1 MNKRISSTLIA
12 LISVVLASMA
22 DITELPVKIVDGKSY
37 YYYDVQP
44 KETIYSI
51 CRRLNIS
58 KEQLFEANPS
68 VASDGLKANSTLY
81 FPKKLNGSDEVA
93 GSTHLV
99 RKGETIYGICHTYG
113 ITPDQLE
120 KWNPDIREGLKAG
133 MMVYVTAPGLSI
145 ENEVA
150 AQPKDEIPTS
160 ERVIA
165 DVRNAQSDADDISVA
180 NEYLLYKVKDKET
193 FYSIAHSH
201 GISVADLEA
210 ANPETGILKAGQILR
225 IPSLRTADNG
235 NLTAQQ
241 TSPAIAITVPGSL
254 NTGTDGSEEI
264 TEEIVSAQEP
274 VAAKGIDIAVILPFM
289 AEKNPQP
296 RQSQLYTEFYK
307 GLLLAVDSM
316 RHCGTPIKV
325 LAFDTNGSDDSLR
338 SILSNPELKNVR
350 LIIAPENDN
359 QLEQI
364 ADFGDSNDVS
374 VLNLF
379 AIRSQAHLNHPS
391 VFQANIP
398 HNEMYTRAV
407 NGIVKDMSGRIP
419 VIISTG
425 DSDSDKQEFIRMLKR
440 RLAAE
445 GIEYKTVNYTTA
457 LSIDDL
463 SSLDRSKA
471 YSFIPASVKQTD
483 LNRILPALIEFK
495 QSMMTVS
502 DPVRLY
508 GYPEWTTFR
517 GETLENMHAM
527 NTYVYSRFF
536 TVPDDPWASE
546 VQSSFQNWYGV
557 PMGNFVPRQGLLG
570 FDTGMYIIGALR
582 NDYPV
587 STYNGVQ
594 NGFHFNRP
602 EGVKGH
608 VNTELYFVNFRPSGL
623 IDRIEL

>member
-12 LISVVLASMA
+12 LISAVLVSMA

-37 YYYDVQP
+37 YYYEVQP
-44 KETIYSI
+44 KETVYSI

-81 FPKKLNGSDEVA
+81 FPKESAAEA
-93 GSTHLV
+93 GTTHLV
-99 RKGETIYGICHTYG
+99 KKGETIYGICHAYG
-113 ITPDQLE
+113 ITPAQLE
-120 KWNPDIREGLKAG
+120 NWNPEIREGLRAG
-133 MMVYVTAPGLSI
+133 MMVYVTSPGNSSTAPVQ
-145 ENEVA
+145 EMTTADKVM
-150 AQPKDEIPTS
+150 
-160 ERVIA
+160 A
-165 DVRNAQSDADDISVA
+165 DVRKAETEAAGGVDDESCIS
-180 NEYLLYKVKDKET
+180 YRVKDKET

-225 IPSLRTADNG
+225 IPKPKPTGSD

-241 TSPAIAITVPGSL
+241 PTQAIQITVPGGGNSG
-254 NTGTDGSEEI
+254 NSVSDEVVQ
-264 TEEIVSAQEP
+264 EIVSVDEP

-296 RQSQLYTEFYK
+296 RQAQLYTEFYK

-316 RHCGTPIKV
+316 RNCGTPISV

-338 SILSNPELKNVR
+338 SILKNPELKNVR
-350 LIIAPENDN
+350 LIIAPESDS

-364 ADFGDSNDVS
+364 ATFGDINNVS

-398 HNEMYTRAV
+398 HADMYSRAV
-407 NGIVKDMSGRIP
+407 SGIVKDMSGRIP
-419 VIISTG
+419 VIITSG
-425 DSDSDKQEFIRMLKR
+425 EGESDKQEFIRMLKR
-440 RLAAE
+440 RFANE
-445 GIEYKTVNYTTA
+445 GIDYKTISYTNA

-463 SSLDRSKA
+463 ASLDRSKS
-471 YSFIPASVKQTD
+471 YSFIPTSGKQTD
-483 LNRILPALIEFK
+483 LNRIMPALIEFK
-495 QSMMTVS
+495 ESMIGS

-546 VQSSFQNWYGV
+546 VQNSFQRWYGV

-582 NDYPV
+582 RDYPV

-594 NGFHFNRP
+594 NGFHFSRP
-602 EGVKGH
+602 DGGQGH